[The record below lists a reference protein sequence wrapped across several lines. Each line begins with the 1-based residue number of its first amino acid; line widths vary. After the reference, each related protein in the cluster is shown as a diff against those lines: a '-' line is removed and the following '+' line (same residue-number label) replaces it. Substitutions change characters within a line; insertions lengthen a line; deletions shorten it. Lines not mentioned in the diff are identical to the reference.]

1 MKKFFALLVAVLTV
15 LPLLAFGASADD
27 TASPAKL
34 DYAGLIS
41 RIEKVE
47 KYPYEWSYKVF
58 MPTYGYSANVTSI
71 ARFLDADLRDKYFSY
86 DSDSSNV
93 EWKSPEEEEKFD
105 AYFIPEVQKSGLPQ
119 SYYFIKYSG
128 MTREQARKCISQ
140 RQSSF
145 GKYYD
150 DRLADGFFAQDTRT
164 VIETYMSPDAVINM
178 DKYNSDDP
186 KYKFVQ
192 SERYGDM
199 WRYSGFMSYS
209 DEILETPL
217 EKLDKW
223 NYSDEYWYDYYSFLK
238 YVSDRYDSGDDTF
251 WNQGA
256 YIAAGAVRSHEA
268 EFNRRLAIYAER
280 VGKSPSTG
288 DTSEARAVIFT
299 SAAALAAVIPAAV
312 LTYRRRRE
320 DAKAV

>member
-145 GKYYD
+145 GEYYD

-192 SERYGDM
+192 SERYGDR
-199 WRYSGFMSYS
+199 WLYSGFMSYS
-209 DEILETPL
+209 DEILETPI

-238 YVSDRYDSGDDTF
+238 YVSDRCNSEGDSF
-251 WNQGA
+251 WELGA
-256 YIAAGAVRSHEA
+256 YISAGTVRNHEA

-288 DTSEARAVIFT
+288 DTSGTRAVIFT
-299 SAAALAAVIPAAV
+299 SAAALAAIPAAV
-312 LTYRRRRE
+312 LTFRRKRE
-320 DAKAV
+320 DAEAV

>member
-119 SYYFIKYSG
+119 SCPV
-128 MTREQARKCISQ
+128 A
-140 RQSSF
+140 
-145 GKYYD
+145 
-150 DRLADGFFAQDTRT
+150 
-164 VIETYMSPDAVINM
+164 
-178 DKYNSDDP
+178 
-186 KYKFVQ
+186 
-192 SERYGDM
+192 
-199 WRYSGFMSYS
+199 
-209 DEILETPL
+209 
-217 EKLDKW
+217 EK
-223 NYSDEYWYDYYSFLK
+223 
-238 YVSDRYDSGDDTF
+238 
-251 WNQGA
+251 
-256 YIAAGAVRSHEA
+256 
-268 EFNRRLAIYAER
+268 
-280 VGKSPSTG
+280 
-288 DTSEARAVIFT
+288 
-299 SAAALAAVIPAAV
+299 
-312 LTYRRRRE
+312 
-320 DAKAV
+320 

>member
-15 LPLLAFGASADD
+15 LPLLAFGASAND

-58 MPTYGYSANVTSI
+58 MPTYGYSASIISI

-86 DSDSSNV
+86 ESGSAYAV
-93 EWKSPEEEEKFD
+93 WKSTEEKEKFD

-145 GKYYD
+145 GEYYD

-186 KYKFVQ
+186 KYTFVQ
-192 SERYGDM
+192 SETYGDM

-238 YVSDRYDSGDDTF
+238 YVSDRCNSEGDSF
-251 WNQGA
+251 WELGA
-256 YIAAGAVRSHEA
+256 YISAGAVRSHEA

-288 DTSEARAVIFT
+288 DTSGTRAVIFT
-299 SAAALAAVIPAAV
+299 SAAALAVIPAAV
-312 LTYRRRRE
+312 LTSRRRRE
-320 DAKAV
+320 DAEAV

>member
-1 MKKFFALLVAVLTV
+1 
-15 LPLLAFGASADD
+15 
-27 TASPAKL
+27 
-34 DYAGLIS
+34 
-41 RIEKVE
+41 
-47 KYPYEWSYKVF
+47 

-145 GKYYD
+145 GEYYD

-192 SERYGDM
+192 SERYGDR
-199 WRYSGFMSYS
+199 WLYSGFMSYS
-209 DEILETPL
+209 DEILETPI

-251 WNQGA
+251 WVQGA
-256 YIAAGAVRSHEA
+256 YIAAGAVRSHET

-288 DTSEARAVIFT
+288 DTSGTRAVIFT
-299 SAAALAAVIPAAV
+299 SAAALAAIPAAV
-312 LTYRRRRE
+312 LTFRRKRE
-320 DAKAV
+320 DAEAV

>member
-1 MKKFFALLVAVLTV
+1 MKRVVLLICIVVILMCNLYSGV
-15 LPLLAFGASADD
+15 YSLSVQKNPEHLN
-27 TASPAKL
+27 
-34 DYAGLIS
+34 YAGLIS

-58 MPTYGYSANVTSI
+58 KPTYGYSANVTSI

-93 EWKSPEEEEKFD
+93 EWKSPEEKEKFD
-105 AYFIPEVQKSGLPQ
+105 AYFIPEVKKSGLPQ
-119 SYYFIKYSG
+119 SYYFIQYSG
-128 MTREQARKCISQ
+128 MTREQARKCLSQ
-140 RQSSF
+140 LRSSL
-145 GKYYD
+145 GMYYD
-150 DRLADGFFAQDTRT
+150 DRLADGFFAKDTRA

-192 SERYGDM
+192 SERYGDR
-199 WRYSGFMSYS
+199 WLYSGFMSYS

-238 YVSDRYDSGDDTF
+238 YVSNRYDSGDDTF
-251 WNQGA
+251 WVQGA

-288 DTSEARAVIFT
+288 DTNGTRAVIFT
-299 SAAALAAVIPAAV
+299 SAAALAAIPAAV
-312 LTYRRRRE
+312 LTFRRRRE
-320 DAKAV
+320 DAEAV

>member
-1 MKKFFALLVAVLTV
+1 MKKFIALLAAVLIV
-15 LPLLAFGASADD
+15 LPLLAFGASAND
-27 TASPAKL
+27 TASSAKF

-58 MPTYGYSANVTSI
+58 MPTYGYSASIISI

-86 DSDSSNV
+86 ESGSAYAV
-93 EWKSPEEEEKFD
+93 WKSTEEKEKFD
-105 AYFIPEVQKSGLPQ
+105 AYFIPEVQKSGLPS

-140 RQSSF
+140 FQSSS
-145 GKYYD
+145 GRYYD

-186 KYKFVQ
+186 KYKFIQ
-192 SERYGDM
+192 SEEYGDM
-199 WRYSGFMSYS
+199 WLYSDFISYS

-238 YVSDRYDSGDDTF
+238 YVSDRCNSEGDSF
-251 WNQGA
+251 WELGA
-256 YIAAGAVRSHEA
+256 YISAGAVRSHEA

-288 DTSEARAVIFT
+288 DTSGTRAVIFT
-299 SAAALAAVIPAAV
+299 SAAALAAIPAAI
-312 LTYRRRRE
+312 LTFRRKRE
-320 DAKAV
+320 DAEAV

>member
-15 LPLLAFGASADD
+15 LPLLAFGASAND
-27 TASPAKL
+27 TVSPAKL

-58 MPTYGYSANVTSI
+58 MPTYGYSASIISI

-86 DSDSSNV
+86 ESGSAYAV
-93 EWKSPEEEEKFD
+93 WKSTEEEEKFD
-105 AYFIPEVQKSGLPQ
+105 AYFIPEVQKNGLPS

-140 RQSSF
+140 FQSSS
-145 GKYYD
+145 GRYYD

-192 SERYGDM
+192 SERYGDR
-199 WRYSGFMSYS
+199 WLYSGFMSYS

-223 NYSDEYWYDYYSFLK
+223 NYSDEYWYDYYSSLK
-238 YVSDRYDSGDDTF
+238 YVSDRCNSEGDSF
-251 WNQGA
+251 WELGA
-256 YIAAGAVRSHEA
+256 YISAGTVRNHEA

-288 DTSEARAVIFT
+288 DTSGTRAVIFT
-299 SAAALAAVIPAAV
+299 SAAALAAIPAAV
-312 LTYRRRRE
+312 LTFRRKRE
-320 DAKAV
+320 DAEAV